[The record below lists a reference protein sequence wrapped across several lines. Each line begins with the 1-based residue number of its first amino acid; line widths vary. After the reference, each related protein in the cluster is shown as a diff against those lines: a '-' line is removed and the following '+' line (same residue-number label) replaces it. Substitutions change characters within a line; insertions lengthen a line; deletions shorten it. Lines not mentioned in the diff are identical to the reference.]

1 MGTGLSV
8 FVITFV
14 FYSVDPLSSIFQF
27 WIVYFMYYGE
37 VFSIFKTW
45 CLWRKKKTWKLKR
58 TTGDFFAKYLF
69 LAFTEVKQNEEFLM
83 LPAEM
88 FKCFEPR
95 SLTYLFVP
103 KILKIKINLN
113 KAKAE
118 VEKLLDLSLRPYIIF
133 TDMLQSTGHKQ
144 TKLNKNSI
152 YWKINII

>member
-1 MGTGLSV
+1 MV
-8 FVITFV
+8 FV
-14 FYSVDPLSSIFQF
+14 
-27 WIVYFMYYGE
+27 E
-37 VFSIFKTW
+37 E
-45 CLWRKKKTWKLKR
+45 KKTWKLKR
-58 TTGDFFAKYLF
+58 TIGDFFAKYLF

-83 LPAEM
+83 LPAET

-133 TDMLQSTGHKQ
+133 TDMLQSTGHKESDTTEQ
-144 TKLNKNSI
+144 KQYLLKNQHHLIFLTMFPREISE
-152 YWKINII
+152 YHRQE